1 MPPSER
7 SATCALRATRA
18 RSWLPSTALLHDMA
32 LNEAQAAL
40 LRIGYTVRHV
50 LAPLNPQ
57 NLEIGA
63 NDDRFIMYISY

>member
-1 MPPSER
+1 MVTVNR
-7 SATCALRATRA
+7 
-18 RSWLPSTALLHDMA
+18 ALLHDMT

-63 NDDRFIMYISY
+63 NDDGFIMYISY